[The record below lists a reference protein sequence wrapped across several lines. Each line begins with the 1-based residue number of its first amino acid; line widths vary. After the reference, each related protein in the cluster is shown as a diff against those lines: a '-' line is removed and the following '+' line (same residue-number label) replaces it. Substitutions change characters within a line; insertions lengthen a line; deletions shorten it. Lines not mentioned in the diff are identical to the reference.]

1 VIIGV
6 GLDLSAI
13 SFWEGALAD
22 PTTSVIEGTFTARER
37 AVAESGPVPVS
48 HRLAARFAA
57 KEAFT
62 KALSGG
68 RFGEAPVAKPFAPQE
83 VEVLRD
89 EYGRPRLELH
99 GEAALAAKNL
109 GVRHIWVSL
118 THEGDNAGAMVVLEG

>member
-1 VIIGV
+1 MIIGV
-6 GLDLSAI
+6 GLDLSTI
-13 SFWEGALAD
+13 SFWEEALSD

-37 AVAESGPVPVS
+37 ADADAGPVPVA

-62 KALSGG
+62 KALGGG
-68 RFGEAPVAKPFAPQE
+68 RFGEPPVAKPFAPQE

-118 THEGDNAGAMVVLEG
+118 THEGGNAGAVVVLEG